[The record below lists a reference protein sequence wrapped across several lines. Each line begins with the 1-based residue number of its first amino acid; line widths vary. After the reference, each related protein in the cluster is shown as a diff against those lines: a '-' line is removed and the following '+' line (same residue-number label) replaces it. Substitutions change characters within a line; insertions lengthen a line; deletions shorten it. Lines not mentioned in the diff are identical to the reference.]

1 MSGKTKNIKSF
12 SCWDRRIKVSDLN
25 IPHSCRCR
33 EIIIADFDIVD
44 PSI

>member
-1 MSGKTKNIKSF
+1 MPEKTKTIKSF

-25 IPHSCRCR
+25 ISQVVGVGK
-33 EIIIADFDIVD
+33 IIIADFDIVD